1 MGPWKMKKRFKA
13 ALTALM
19 LSGPL
24 AGTPALAQE
33 LAKTV
38 VSDVFEPFLIL
49 ASARMDGVAD
59 AIETLSSQTEG
70 AIRAVHARLDASG
83 QRLPEDLVLSVRLEA
98 AEDAWQRG
106 RTEAD
111 LARMAAEILET
122 ERYLTQSAEAIAV
135 TLRQDGAPS
144 VLSDRIALRA
154 VAAGV
159 VAGQFGYLDA
169 ISRHGEALF
178 ADLRDT
184 VCTGCS
190 AEVKQTAWALTVP
203 TVLWV
208 SDRIE
213 RTLLIED
220 EPWVA
225 DHDHDHDAHDALD
238 TADPD
243 ATLPL

>member
-1 MGPWKMKKRFKA
+1 MTKNRFKA

-24 AGTPALAQE
+24 ASAPVAAQD
-33 LAKTV
+33 LKQTV

-59 AIETLSSQTEG
+59 TLEWTSAGTRRAVE
-70 AIRAVHARLDASG
+70 AVHARLAASG

-111 LARMAAEILET
+111 LARMASDILGT
-122 ERYLTQSAEAIAV
+122 ERYLVQSAEAIAV
-135 TLRQDGAPS
+135 TLREDGAPGM
-144 VLSDRIALRA
+144 VSDRIALRA

-190 AEVKQTAWALTVP
+190 AGVKDTAWALAVP

-213 RTLLIED
+213 QTLLIEED
-220 EPWVA
+220 PPVPEA
-225 DHDHDHDAHDALD
+225 DFDHDTQGLATP
-238 TADPD
+238 TAPPEPD
-243 ATLPL
+243 AVPI